1 MNNRTK
7 KSIIILLICILI
19 IISIATI
26 LMININHNT
35 NTINNT
41 NNLNQN
47 TYTEPKTNKNNVSDM
62 NMFSNNKGYNSN
74 DLSNS
79 NSNSNSNN
87 NSNSNSS
94 SNSNSNRIF
103 NIDLNHVNHDK
114 LNSCTQLLYQNIYN
128 KDINS
133 IDIDDF
139 IENNITKEFSD
150 VDKDYNNKI
159 FFLYKTN
166 TLDSLRSFD
175 GADIQFVSLNSI
187 TNIDSNYEYT
197 TYTANITYH
206 IIQHPQA
213 VGSTTDELDIQKN
226 DTIKISSE
234 GKLISIISNS
244 I

>member
-1 MNNRTK
+1 MMNNRTK

-19 IISIATI
+19 IISIIII
-26 LMININHNT
+26 LILNINHNS

-41 NNLNQN
+41 DNLNQN
-47 TYTEPKTNKNNVSDM
+47 TYTEPKTNKNSISNM
-62 NMFSNNKGYNSN
+62 NMLSNNQGYNN
-74 DLSNS
+74 NNNINISNS
-79 NSNSNSNN
+79 N
-87 NSNSNSS
+87 

-103 NIDLNHVNHDK
+103 NIDLNHVNNDQ
-114 LNSCTQLLYQNIYN
+114 LNSCTQLLYQSIYN
-128 KDINS
+128 KDIDS

-139 IENNITKEFSD
+139 IENNVTKEFSD
-150 VDKDYNNKI
+150 IDKDYNNKI

-166 TLDSLRSFD
+166 TLDSLRSFN
-175 GADIQFVSLNSI
+175 GTNIEFVSLNSI
-187 TNIDSNYEYT
+187 TNIDSNYEYI

-206 IIQHPQA
+206 ITQYPQSFGA
-213 VGSTTDELDIQKN
+213 TTDEFDIQKN

>member
-1 MNNRTK
+1 MRSMMKNNRIQK
-7 KSIIILLICILI
+7 IIVILLICIFI
-19 IISIATI
+19 IACTI
-26 LMININHNT
+26 VILVINSNHNNT
-35 NTINNT
+35 TINNSN

-47 TYTEPKTNKNNVSDM
+47 IYTDAKTNKNSISNINIFFENKENNINNIS
-62 NMFSNNKGYNSN
+62 NSNINSNNSSNNK
-74 DLSNS
+74 
-79 NSNSNSNN
+79 
-87 NSNSNSS
+87 
-94 SNSNSNRIF
+94 IF
-103 NIDLNHVNHDK
+103 NIDLNHVNNDQ

-139 IENNITKEFSD
+139 IENNVTKEFSD
-150 VDKDYNNKI
+150 IDKDYNNKI

-166 TLDSLRSFD
+166 TLDSLRSFN
-175 GADIQFVSLNSI
+175 GANIEFVSLNSI
-187 TNIDSNYEYT
+187 TNINSNYEYT

-206 IIQHPQA
+206 ITQYPQSFGA
-213 VGSTTDELDIQKN
+213 TTDEFDIQKN

>member
-7 KSIIILLICILI
+7 KSITILLICILI
-19 IISIATI
+19 IIGIIII
-26 LMININHNT
+26 LITNINHN
-35 NTINNT
+35 NSTINNT

-47 TYTEPKTNKNNVSDM
+47 TYTEPKTNKNSISSM
-62 NMFSNNKGYNSN
+62 NMFSNNKDYNSN
-74 DLSNS
+74 DIS

-87 NSNSNSS
+87 DSNN
-94 SNSNSNRIF
+94 NSNRIF
-103 NIDLNHVNHDK
+103 DIDLNHVNNDQ

-139 IENNITKEFSD
+139 IENNVTKEFSD
-150 VDKDYNNKI
+150 IDKDYNNKI

-166 TLDSLRSFD
+166 TLDSLRSFN
-175 GADIQFVSLNSI
+175 GANIEFVSLNSI
-187 TNIDSNYEYT
+187 TNINSNYEYT

-206 IIQHPQA
+206 ITQYPQSFGA
-213 VGSTTDELDIQKN
+213 TTDEFDIQKN

>member
-26 LMININHNT
+26 LIININHNT

-47 TYTEPKTNKNNVSDM
+47 TYTEPKTNKNNVSNM

-79 NSNSNSNN
+79 NS

>member
-7 KSIIILLICILI
+7 KSITILLICILI
-19 IISIATI
+19 IIGIIII
-26 LMININHNT
+26 LIKNINHN
-35 NTINNT
+35 NSTINNT

-47 TYTEPKTNKNNVSDM
+47 TYTEPKTNKNSISSM
-62 NMFSNNKGYNSN
+62 NMFSNNKDYNSN
-74 DLSNS
+74 DI
-79 NSNSNSNN
+79 SNSNSNN
-87 NSNSNSS
+87 DSNN
-94 SNSNSNRIF
+94 NSNRIF
-103 NIDLNHVNHDK
+103 DIDLNHVNNDQ

-139 IENNITKEFSD
+139 IENNVTKEFSD
-150 VDKDYNNKI
+150 IDKDYNNKI

-166 TLDSLRSFD
+166 TLDSLRSFN
-175 GADIQFVSLNSI
+175 GANIEFVSLNSI
-187 TNIDSNYEYT
+187 TNINSNYEYT

-206 IIQHPQA
+206 ITQYPQSFGA
-213 VGSTTDELDIQKN
+213 TTDEFDIQKN

>member
-7 KSIIILLICILI
+7 KSITILLICILI
-19 IISIATI
+19 IIGIIII
-26 LMININHNT
+26 LIININHN
-35 NTINNT
+35 NSTINNT

-47 TYTEPKTNKNNVSDM
+47 TYTEPKTNKNSISSM
-62 NMFSNNKGYNSN
+62 NMFSNNKDYNSN
-74 DLSNS
+74 DI
-79 NSNSNSNN
+79 SNSNSNN
-87 NSNSNSS
+87 DSNN
-94 SNSNSNRIF
+94 NSNRIF
-103 NIDLNHVNHDK
+103 DIDLNHVNNDQ

-139 IENNITKEFSD
+139 IENNVTKEFSD
-150 VDKDYNNKI
+150 IDKDYNNKI

-166 TLDSLRSFD
+166 TLDSLRSFN
-175 GADIQFVSLNSI
+175 GANIEFVSLNSI
-187 TNIDSNYEYT
+187 TNINSNYEYT

-206 IIQHPQA
+206 ITQYPQSFGA
-213 VGSTTDELDIQKN
+213 TTDEFDIQKN

>member
-7 KSIIILLICILI
+7 KSITILLICILI
-19 IISIATI
+19 IIGIIII
-26 LMININHNT
+26 LIININHN
-35 NTINNT
+35 NSTINNT

-47 TYTEPKTNKNNVSDM
+47 TYTEPKTNKNSISSM
-62 NMFSNNKGYNSN
+62 NMFSNNKDYNSN
-74 DLSNS
+74 DI
-79 NSNSNSNN
+79 SNSNSNN
-87 NSNSNSS
+87 DSNN
-94 SNSNSNRIF
+94 NSNRIF
-103 NIDLNHVNHDK
+103 DIDLNHVNNDQ

-139 IENNITKEFSD
+139 IENNVTKKFSD
-150 VDKDYNNKI
+150 IDKDYNNKI

-166 TLDSLRSFD
+166 TLDSLRSFN
-175 GADIQFVSLNSI
+175 GANIEFVSLNSI
-187 TNIDSNYEYT
+187 TNINSNYEYT

-206 IIQHPQA
+206 ITQYPQSFGA
-213 VGSTTDELDIQKN
+213 TTDEFDIQKN

>member
-1 MNNRTK
+1 MRAMMNNRTK
-7 KSIIILLICILI
+7 KSITILLICILI
-19 IISIATI
+19 IIGIIII
-26 LMININHNT
+26 LIININHN
-35 NTINNT
+35 NSTINNT

-47 TYTEPKTNKNNVSDM
+47 TYTEPKTNKNSISSM
-62 NMFSNNKGYNSN
+62 NMFSNNKDYNSN
-74 DLSNS
+74 DI
-79 NSNSNSNN
+79 SNSNSNN
-87 NSNSNSS
+87 DSNN
-94 SNSNSNRIF
+94 NSNRIF
-103 NIDLNHVNHDK
+103 DIDLNHVNNDQ

-139 IENNITKEFSD
+139 IENNVTKKFSD
-150 VDKDYNNKI
+150 IDKDYNNKI

-166 TLDSLRSFD
+166 TLDSLRSFN
-175 GADIQFVSLNSI
+175 GANIEFVSLNSI
-187 TNIDSNYEYT
+187 TNINSNYEYT

-206 IIQHPQA
+206 ITQYPQSFGA
-213 VGSTTDELDIQKN
+213 TTDEFDIQKN

>member
-1 MNNRTK
+1 MRAMMNNRTK
-7 KSIIILLICILI
+7 KSITILLICILI
-19 IISIATI
+19 IIGIIII
-26 LMININHNT
+26 LIININHN
-35 NTINNT
+35 NSTINNT

-47 TYTEPKTNKNNVSDM
+47 TYTEPKTNKNSISSM
-62 NMFSNNKGYNSN
+62 NMFSNNKDYNSN
-74 DLSNS
+74 DI
-79 NSNSNSNN
+79 SNSNSNN
-87 NSNSNSS
+87 DSNN
-94 SNSNSNRIF
+94 NSNRIF
-103 NIDLNHVNHDK
+103 DIDLNHVNNDQ

-139 IENNITKEFSD
+139 IENNVTKEFSD
-150 VDKDYNNKI
+150 IDKDYNNKI

-166 TLDSLRSFD
+166 TLDSLRSFN
-175 GADIQFVSLNSI
+175 GANIEFVSLNSI
-187 TNIDSNYEYT
+187 TNINSNYEYT

-206 IIQHPQA
+206 ITQYPQSFGA
-213 VGSTTDELDIQKN
+213 TTDEFDIQKN

>member
-1 MNNRTK
+1 
-7 KSIIILLICILI
+7 
-19 IISIATI
+19 
-26 LMININHNT
+26 
-35 NTINNT
+35 
-41 NNLNQN
+41 
-47 TYTEPKTNKNNVSDM
+47 
-62 NMFSNNKGYNSN
+62 MFSNNKGYNN
-74 DLSNS
+74 NINS
-79 NSNSNSNN
+79 NSD
-87 NSNSNSS
+87 

-103 NIDLNHVNHDK
+103 NIDLNHANNDQ

-139 IENNITKEFSD
+139 IENNVTKEFNGI
-150 VDKDYNNKI
+150 DKDYNNKI

-166 TLDSLRSFD
+166 TLDSLRSFN
-175 GADIQFVSLNSI
+175 GANIKFVSLNSI
-187 TNIDSNYEYT
+187 TNINSNYEYT

-206 IIQHPQA
+206 IIQYPQS
-213 VGSTTDELDIQKN
+213 VGATTDEFDIQKN